1 MAKKSSGKP
10 KQVAKKKSETPNF
23 QGFST
28 ETFKFLRD
36 LAKHNDRDWFA
47 ENKQRYEDDVLAPSL
62 AFIES
67 MQPFVRKLSPYLTA
81 IPKRVGGSLMRIY
94 RDTRFSKNKTPYKTN
109 VGIHFRH
116 EIGGDV
122 HGPGFYL
129 HLEPGSCFL
138 GAGIWMPPTE
148 SLAMIR
154 QLIDEDPRYWKKA
167 RDDKRFT
174 ARYKLESESLKTAP
188 RGYEPSN
195 PMIDDLRRKSFA
207 AMAPITEK
215 ELCTPDCS
223 SKIAAAFSEAK
234 PLMKFLCDALN
245 QPF

>member
-129 HLEPGSCFL
+129 
-138 GAGIWMPPTE
+138 
-148 SLAMIR
+148 
-154 QLIDEDPRYWKKA
+154 
-167 RDDKRFT
+167 
-174 ARYKLESESLKTAP
+174 
-188 RGYEPSN
+188 
-195 PMIDDLRRKSFA
+195 
-207 AMAPITEK
+207 
-215 ELCTPDCS
+215 
-223 SKIAAAFSEAK
+223 
-234 PLMKFLCDALN
+234 
-245 QPF
+245 